1 LPPIVDRHARFSII
15 IGRHMMAHL
24 ADWDRAMARRT
35 ARRSARSTMRPMAE
49 RQTRSGGPGA
59 SSSTGPAGGWR
70 DHPDTVEPT
79 VLVLGGFLTAPP
91 MYRRFMERLRARGAA
106 AVVVAGVWTP
116 DWLIASVR
124 GPGAIATRSGRALLE
139 AGRLAAEVSEGAPVL
154 IVGHSAGGLIARI
167 LTATEPLPDRKFGA
181 ARRVGAIVTLGTPHL
196 LSTGEGIGR
205 RLNTVVSEIAEAAV
219 PGAFHSPEIGYVSVA
234 SRAIG
239 GYPAGTGRERVAY
252 LLYRSVMGRAAVP
265 GTEGDGLVPVASA
278 MLAGSAQIVVDG
290 AIHGPSAGAP
300 WYGTDGPMD
309 VWWPAALS
317 AWHEA
322 LAYRAAH

>member
-1 LPPIVDRHARFSII
+1 
-15 IGRHMMAHL
+15 
-24 ADWDRAMARRT
+24 
-35 ARRSARSTMRPMAE
+35 MRPMSE
-49 RQTRSGGPGA
+49 RKTRSGGPGA

-219 PGAFHSPEIGYVSVA
+219 PGAFHSPEIGYVAVA